1 MISNRNWK
9 LFLPV
14 LVAGTIFILPAKAQ
28 TSSAAAASSTQAK
41 TVKAGYD
48 LAKEVKIEGV
58 IEKID
63 ATSANTPMGTHILVL
78 TPQGEVDAHLGFGV
92 AAKPT
97 RLGIE
102 EGQTVTVQGMMESLG
117 DNQVLLARL
126 LTTPSHIFVL
136 RNEHGIPVRGATNNN
151 ANSAPTQKGGL

>member
-1 MISNRNWK
+1 MIRNRNWK
-9 LFLPV
+9 LFLPI
-14 LVAGTIFILPAKAQ
+14 LAAGIIFILPAHGQ
-28 TSSAAAASSTQAK
+28 SASAAASSSAQAK
-41 TVKAGYD
+41 TVKTGYD

-63 ATSANTPMGTHILVL
+63 ATSANTPMGTHILVM
-78 TPQGEVDAHLGFGV
+78 TPQGEVDAHLGFGA

-102 EGQTVTVQGMMESLG
+102 EGQTVTVLGMMESIG
-117 DNQVLLARL
+117 GNQVLLTRL
-126 LTTPSHIFVL
+126 LTTPSQIFVL

-151 ANSAPTQKGGL
+151 ANAAHTQKGGL